1 MAKMFMVRS
10 GEGNYLFEQNREK
23 NVITIG
29 WNKLEDLTNVKKFDD
44 IKKMMIESYPDSK
57 PQTAAMNAGQVNR
70 FVNLIHSSD
79 YIITYCSEQRIYLVG
94 KDKGEYKYDKSLTDY
109 YHSRKVEWIDSVKR
123 DDLTAKTKNALGSIA
138 TVFEISEDA
147 KKEILYVLEHKDSL
161 SANKEKIAP
170 ETDNAEELKY
180 EISEL
185 EQNSR
190 ERIKDKFIH
199 FSWEDMQNLVA
210 AILRAMG
217 FKTKISKKGS
227 DRGKDI
233 VASPDGLGLENPRIF
248 VEVKHRDGSMGAPE
262 IRSFIGGLREG
273 CKGIYVSTGGFTK
286 EARYEAERSI
296 IPLTLVDSDDLVD
309 LIVEYYDNFDTEGR
323 SLIPLKKIYWPM

>member
-29 WNKLEDLTNVKKFDD
+29 WNKLEDLTNVKKFED
-44 IKKMMIESYPDSK
+44 IKKMMIENYPDSK

-138 TVFEISEDA
+138 TVFEISEEA

-161 SANKEKIAP
+161 STSKEKIAP

-199 FSWEDMQNLVA
+199 VSWEEMQNLVA

-309 LIVEYYDNFDTEGR
+309 LIVEYYDSFDTEGR

>member
-29 WNKLEDLTNVKKFDD
+29 WNKLDDLTSVKNFDD
-44 IKKMMIESYPDSK
+44 IKKKMIESYPDSK

-70 FVNLIHSSD
+70 FVNLIHPSD

-123 DDLTAKTKNALGSIA
+123 DDLTGKTKYALGSIA

-147 KKEILYVLEHKDSL
+147 KKEILHVLEHKGPIES
-161 SANKEKIAP
+161 KKKIP
-170 ETDNAEELKY
+170 SETENSTDELKGDLQ
-180 EISEL
+180 EKSHEF
-185 EQNSR
+185 
-190 ERIKDKFIH
+190 IKDKVMDL
-199 FSWEDMQNLVA
+199 SWDEMQELMA
-210 AILRAMG
+210 AILRAMN
-217 FKTKISKKGS
+217 FKTKVSKKGS

-233 VASPDGLGLENPRIF
+233 IASPDGLGLENPRIF

-273 CKGIYVSTGGFTK
+273 CKGLYVSTGGFTK
-286 EARYEAERSI
+286 EACYEAERSI
-296 IPLTLVDSDDLVD
+296 IPLTLIDSDDLVD

>member
-29 WNKLEDLTNVKKFDD
+29 WNKLEDLTNVKKFED
-44 IKKMMIESYPDSK
+44 IKKKMIECYPDSK

-123 DDLTAKTKNALGSIA
+123 DELTAKTKNALGSIA
-138 TVFEISEDA
+138 TVFEISEEA

-161 SANKEKIAP
+161 STSKEKIAP

-199 FSWEDMQNLVA
+199 VSWEEMQNLVA

-262 IRSFIGGLREG
+262 IRRFIGGLREG
-273 CKGIYVSTGGFTK
+273 C
-286 EARYEAERSI
+286 
-296 IPLTLVDSDDLVD
+296 
-309 LIVEYYDNFDTEGR
+309 
-323 SLIPLKKIYWPM
+323 

>member
-10 GEGNYLFEQNREK
+10 GEGNYLFEQNREN

-29 WNKLEDLTNVKKFDD
+29 WNKLEDLTNVKKFED
-44 IKKMMIESYPDSK
+44 IKKMMIENYPDSK

-138 TVFEISEDA
+138 TVFEISEEA

-161 SANKEKIAP
+161 STSKEKIAP

-199 FSWEDMQNLVA
+199 VSWEEMQNLVA

-309 LIVEYYDNFDTEGR
+309 LIVEYYDSFDTEGR

>member
-199 FSWEDMQNLVA
+199 FSWEDMQNMVA

-309 LIVEYYDNFDTEGR
+309 LIVEYYHNFVPEGR